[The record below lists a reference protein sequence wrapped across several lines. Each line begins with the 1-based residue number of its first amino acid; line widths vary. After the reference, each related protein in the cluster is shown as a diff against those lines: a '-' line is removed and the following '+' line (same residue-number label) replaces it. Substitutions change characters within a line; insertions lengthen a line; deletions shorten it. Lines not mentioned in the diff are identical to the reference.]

1 MKKNAGVDIGSSAI
15 KLIELEDKRG
25 RLELAKCATS
35 PIPDRD
41 LKSALKKLLSLAK
54 LSSKRVNISL
64 SGPSVIVRYVDMP
77 PMKEE
82 ELRSSI
88 KFEAEKYIPFNIKD
102 SIIDCAL
109 LNKTAKGVNKVLLV
123 AAKRREVDNLITL
136 FKEVGLEIGAVD
148 IDSLAVFNS
157 FHNTHPADEDSVCAL
172 LNMGSRF
179 TNVNIVAGGNVC
191 FTRDMLWGGKD
202 ITNRIKDAMRVELKE
217 AEALK
222 QKPGEKRDEVVKV
235 ITPVLEK
242 FVSQIRMSFDYFESQ
257 FGKNVEKLYLSGGT
271 SYLFNIVDFLKD
283 NLDTNTLMWN
293 PFERI
298 SVLDSAEEV
307 KRCPAI
313 FAVAIGL
320 ALRQ

>member
-1 MKKNAGVDIGSSAI
+1 MKKIAGIDIGSSAI

-35 PIPDRD
+35 PIPDGD
-41 LKSALKKLLSLAK
+41 LKSALKNLLSLAK
-54 LSSKRVNISL
+54 FSSKRVNVSL
-64 SGPSVIVRYVDMP
+64 SGPSVIVRYIDMP

-88 KFEAEKYIPFNIKD
+88 KFEAEKYIPFDIKD
-102 SIIDCAL
+102 STIDCTVL
-109 LNKTAKGVNKVLLV
+109 KKTSKGVNKVLLV
-123 AAKRREVDNLITL
+123 AAKKSEVDKVIALL
-136 FKEVGLEIGAVD
+136 KEAGLEIGTID
-148 IDSLAVFNS
+148 IDSLALLNS
-157 FHNTHPADEDSVCAL
+157 FYNAHPDEESICAL
-172 LNMGSRF
+172 VNLGSRL
-179 TNVNIVAGGNVC
+179 TNMNIVAEGSIC
-191 FTRDMLWGGKD
+191 FTRDILWGGRD
-202 ITNRIKDAMRVELKE
+202 IANRIKDAMRIGLEE

-242 FVSQIRMSFDYFESQ
+242 LASQIKMSFDYFESQ
-257 FGKNVEKLYLSGGT
+257 FGKNVERLYLSGGT

-283 NLDTNTLMWN
+283 NLETNTLMWN
-293 PFERI
+293 PFGRI
-298 SVLDSAEEV
+298 SVLDSTEEV

>member
-15 KLIELEDKRG
+15 KLIELEDKKG
-25 RLELAKCATS
+25 RLELVKCAIS
-35 PIPDRD
+35 PIPDSD
-41 LKSALKKLLSLAK
+41 LKSALKNLLSFAK

-123 AAKRREVDNLITL
+123 AAKRNEVDNLIAL

-157 FHNTHPADEDSVCAL
+157 FHNAHPDEDSVCAL

-179 TNVNIVAGGNVC
+179 TNMNIVTGGNVC
-191 FTRDMLWGGKD
+191 FTRDILWGGKD

-217 AEALK
+217 AETLK
-222 QKPGEKRDEVVKV
+222 QKPREKRDEIVKV

-242 FVSQIRMSFDYFESQ
+242 LVSQIRMSFDYFESQ
-257 FGKNVEKLYLSGGT
+257 FGKNVERLYLSGGT

-298 SVLDSAEEV
+298 SVLDGAEEV

>member
-1 MKKNAGVDIGSSAI
+1 MKKNAGIDIGSSAI

-25 RLELAKCATS
+25 RLELTKCAIS
-35 PIPDRD
+35 PIPDSD
-41 LKSALKKLLSLAK
+41 LKSGLKNLLSMAK
-54 LSSKRVNISL
+54 LSSKKVNVSL
-64 SGPSVIVRYVDMP
+64 SGPSVIVRYIDMP

-88 KFEAEKYIPFNIKD
+88 KFEAEKYLPFNIKD
-102 SIIDCAL
+102 SIIDCTL

-123 AAKRREVDNLITL
+123 AAKRSEVDNLMAL
-136 FKEVGLEIGAVD
+136 FKKVGLEIGTID
-148 IDSLAVFNS
+148 IDSLAVLNS
-157 FHNTHPADEDSVCAL
+157 FHNAHPDEDSTYAL
-172 LNMGSRF
+172 VNMGSRF
-179 TNVNIVAGGNVC
+179 TNMNIVTEGSVC
-191 FTRDMLWGGKD
+191 FTRDMLWGGRD
-202 ITNRIKDAMRVELKE
+202 IANRIKDAMRIELKE

-222 QKPGEKRDEVVKV
+222 KKPGEKRGDIIKV

-242 FVSQIRMSFDYFESQ
+242 LASQIRMSLDYFESQ
-257 FGKNVEKLYLSGGT
+257 FGKNVERLYLSGGT
-271 SYLFNIVDFLKD
+271 SYRVNIVDFLKD

-298 SVLDSAEEV
+298 SVVDNTEEAEGS
-307 KRCPAI
+307 PAI